1 MTSPTEFKNFVDD
14 YRSSEDEMSSDES
27 DHEDLGPL
35 CRKLAQDN
43 WDLKLDNKNLAL
55 KVKVVTNE
63 LEETKKM
70 LEMYKAM
77 IREKREI
84 TQNTA
89 RETARE
95 TSGASEDK
103 AREAFI
109 QEMKE
114 EVGWDDD
121 AKSVLY

>member
-1 MTSPTEFKNFVDD
+1 
-14 YRSSEDEMSSDES
+14 MSSDES